1 MAWLTEPQKTSSIFV
16 FALIYLT
23 FLFVMFRAVYRSEG
37 SKVGKVV
44 LQVFMKDNK
53 PDASIPIRMEKIEQ
67 QTKQNKLDKKA
78 F

>member
-1 MAWLTEPQKTSSIFV
+1 
-16 FALIYLT
+16 
-23 FLFVMFRAVYRSEG
+23 MFRAVYRSEG